1 VLLDTNVIIRYLLEE
16 ETEHGKSARDIFN
29 KIESGVIK
37 AIILDAVFTE
47 CVYILEKVYKVPK
60 SLIAENLTGLLQYK
74 GLNMDNKAEL
84 IRSLEYYHDTNL
96 HIVDCLLAANAQ
108 AHDIEL
114 FSFDAE
120 LLKFITKITTISTH
134 YSDL

>member
-1 VLLDTNVIIRYLLEE
+1 MTVKHKVVLLDTNVIIRYLLGE

-29 KIESGVIK
+29 KIEPGAVK
-37 AIILDAVFTE
+37 AIILDAMFTE

-60 SLIAENLTGLLQYK
+60 ALIAENMTGLLQYK

-84 IRSLEYYHDTNL
+84 IQALEYYKDKNL
-96 HIVDCLLAANAQ
+96 HVVDCLLAATAQ

-120 LLKFITKITTISTH
+120 LSKFAGR
-134 YSDL
+134 

>member
-1 VLLDTNVIIRYLLEE
+1 MTIKHKLVLLDTNVIIRYLLEE
-16 ETEHGKSARDIFN
+16 ETEHGKSARNIFN
-29 KIESGVIK
+29 KIESGAVK

-60 SLIAENLTGLLQYK
+60 PLIIESLGSLLQYK

-84 IRSLEYYHDTNL
+84 IQALEYYKDTNL
-96 HIVDCLLAANAQ
+96 HIVDCLLAANA
-108 AHDIEL
+108 HVHHIEL

-120 LLKFITKITTISTH
+120 LLKFAAI
-134 YSDL
+134 